1 MLVLNTIAD
10 CNAWRKNQNTTV
22 GFVPTMGALHEGHLS
37 LIKHSQEH
45 CTKTLV
51 SIYINPAQFAENEDL
66 SSYPKT
72 INEDFENLKKMNVD
86 AVFIPTDNEMCPDN
100 QTKVFSYENAL
111 FKKLEGQSR
120 PHFFY
125 GVTKVVAKLFDIVQ
139 PTHTFFGEKDAQ
151 QLIIIKEMIGA
162 MRYPV
167 VLISCPTIRDNN
179 GLALSSRN
187 NYLTKNETK
196 QAAIIYQSLMQMK
209 EGLNQ
214 GISNTNN
221 LKEIFKQNIITNHY
235 MKIDYISI
243 ADIKTLDEVSKIEGQ
258 KILVSTAVFFK
269 DVRLI
274 DNFIY

>member
-10 CNAWRKNQNTTV
+10 CKAWRKNQNTTV

-72 INEDFENLKKMNVD
+72 ITEDFENLKKMNVD
-86 AVFIPTDNEMCPDN
+86 AVFIPTDSEMYPDN

-151 QLIIIKEMIGA
+151 QSRIIQKMILDLNYQIKFFI
-162 MRYPV
+162 
-167 VLISCPTIRDNN
+167 CPTKRDAG

-187 NYLTKNETK
+187 NYLNKEEQEKARIIYKSLMLIKQLIKGGQKDVKKLK
-196 QAAIIYQSLMQMK
+196 QAFDLSIKSCS
-209 EGLNQ
+209 GF
-214 GISNTNN
+214 SV
-221 LKEIFKQNIITNHY
+221 
-235 MKIDYISI
+235 DYLSI
-243 ADIKTLDEVSKIEGQ
+243 ADNESLEELEVCRPGSLI
-258 KILVSTAVFFK
+258 SAAVFYK
-269 DVRLI
+269 KIRLI
-274 DNFIY
+274 DNFVY